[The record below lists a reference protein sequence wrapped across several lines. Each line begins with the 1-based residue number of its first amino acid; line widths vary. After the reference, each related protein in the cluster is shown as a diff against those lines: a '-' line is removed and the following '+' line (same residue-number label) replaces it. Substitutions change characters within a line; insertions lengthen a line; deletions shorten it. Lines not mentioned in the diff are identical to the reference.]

1 MKKEEF
7 QQNMKDR
14 MQQFEDGGLRLLK
27 KGQKGIVHA
36 IFSRFGL
43 VLLLMLLQVGVLWSV
58 FRWFGGLLPHYFG
71 GSVAMSAFM
80 VVYILNSEMDNS
92 AKITWMVTIAILPVV
107 GVPLF
112 FYVKSNIGHNALKK
126 RVTHLTE
133 EARGLQPQ
141 PLAAAQEL
149 AEADPGAASL
159 ARYLHGKG
167 GGFSVYRNTEVT
179 YFPGGEAKFEE
190 LLRQL
195 EKAEEYIFLE
205 YFIIDEGLMWGK
217 ILEVLARKAA
227 EGVDVRVMYDGTC
240 EFSTLPRDYPKRL
253 EQLGIRCKVFAAMKP
268 FVSTHYNYRDHR
280 KIFVIDGRVGFTG
293 GINLADEYINVIE
306 KHGRWKDA
314 GVMLEGEGVRTLTAL
329 FLQLWNIM
337 EQSPDDE
344 RFLPHLE
351 APVQTDGFVVP
362 YGDSPLDRERVGEQ
376 VYIDLLNRAQR
387 SVCIMTPYLILDG
400 ELENALCFA
409 AERGVKVKMILPGVP
424 DKSFAYALA
433 KTHYAGLLAS
443 GVEIYEWTPGFVHAK
458 VFVVDDREAVVGTIN
473 LDYRSLYHHFED
485 AVWMVGT
492 RCIPQIQKDFDDT
505 LAQCRKVE
513 PTSQS
518 IWQGKHVLHITGV
531 LLKAIAP
538 LL

>member
-1 MKKEEF
+1 M
-7 QQNMKDR
+7 
-14 MQQFEDGGLRLLK
+14 
-27 KGQKGIVHA
+27 
-36 IFSRFGL
+36 
-43 VLLLMLLQVGVLWSV
+43 
-58 FRWFGGLLPHYFG
+58 
-71 GSVAMSAFM
+71 
-80 VVYILNSEMDNS
+80 
-92 AKITWMVTIAILPVV
+92 
-107 GVPLF
+107 
-112 FYVKSNIGHNALKK
+112 
-126 RVTHLTE
+126 
-133 EARGLQPQ
+133 
-141 PLAAAQEL
+141 
-149 AEADPGAASL
+149 
-159 ARYLHGKG
+159 
-167 GGFSVYRNTEVT
+167 
-179 YFPGGEAKFEE
+179 
-190 LLRQL
+190 
-195 EKAEEYIFLE
+195 
-205 YFIIDEGLMWGK
+205 
-217 ILEVLARKAA
+217 
-227 EGVDVRVMYDGTC
+227 
-240 EFSTLPRDYPKRL
+240 
-253 EQLGIRCKVFAAMKP
+253 
-268 FVSTHYNYRDHR
+268 
-280 KIFVIDGRVGFTG
+280 
-293 GINLADEYINVIE
+293 
-306 KHGRWKDA
+306 
-314 GVMLEGEGVRTLTAL
+314 
-329 FLQLWNIM
+329 
-337 EQSPDDE
+337 
-344 RFLPHLE
+344 
-351 APVQTDGFVVP
+351 
-362 YGDSPLDRERVGEQ
+362 GEQ